1 MGVVLTPGTWQVILD
16 TRIGSTTN
24 YSGAFTATQ
33 SATVGST
40 TVATQARVYNGS
52 NATQVSGNGTFS
64 AAAIAAAAAAAAI
77 ITQELNKDILNS
89 TSDIAV
95 GEFTIAVDTPLVM
108 DMQAVVVSDP
118 ILQPIGSTL
127 TLSKIASTDAQK
139 IYSGT
144 VPTFTVPAAAGI
156 GVGQKWLDVKN
167 NRVSDK
173 TYTNDSGK
181 PIMVS
186 VSFYLPHDRVVV
198 VYVDSI
204 KILGQG
210 SPADDSWHTLTFI
223 VPVGS
228 TYRIDQN
235 GWQLDIWAELR

>member
-1 MGVVLTPGTWQVILD
+1 
-16 TRIGSTTN
+16 
-24 YSGAFTATQ
+24 
-33 SATVGST
+33 
-40 TVATQARVYNGS
+40 
-52 NATQVSGNGTFS
+52 
-64 AAAIAAAAAAAAI
+64 
-77 ITQELNKDILNS
+77 
-89 TSDIAV
+89 
-95 GEFTIAVDTPLVM
+95 
-108 DMQAVVVSDP
+108 
-118 ILQPIGSTL
+118 
-127 TLSKIASTDAQK
+127 
-139 IYSGT
+139 

-167 NRVSDK
+167 NRASEK

-186 VSFYLPHDRVVV
+186 VSFYLPHDRSAL

-210 SPADDSWHTLTFI
+210 SPADDSWHTLTFV